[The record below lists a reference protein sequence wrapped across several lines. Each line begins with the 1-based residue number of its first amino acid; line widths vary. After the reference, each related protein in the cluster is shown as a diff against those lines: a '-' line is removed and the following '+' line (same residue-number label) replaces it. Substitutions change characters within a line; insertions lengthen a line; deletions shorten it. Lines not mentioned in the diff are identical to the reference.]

1 MNRMTGRAGGD
12 LPPWKRFHGPEGVRQ
27 AGMPGGADQLSWLA
41 GRQRQT
47 GRPYVFCLSSG
58 EVGDMGPVDW
68 ATDTVTG
75 AEAQSLP
82 PPDA

>member
-1 MNRMTGRAGGD
+1 
-12 LPPWKRFHGPEGVRQ
+12 
-27 AGMPGGADQLSWLA
+27 MPGGADEPHWLA

-47 GRPYVFCLSSG
+47 GRPYVFCLFT
-58 EVGDMGPVDW
+58 EAGDMGPVDG

-82 PPDA
+82 LPDA